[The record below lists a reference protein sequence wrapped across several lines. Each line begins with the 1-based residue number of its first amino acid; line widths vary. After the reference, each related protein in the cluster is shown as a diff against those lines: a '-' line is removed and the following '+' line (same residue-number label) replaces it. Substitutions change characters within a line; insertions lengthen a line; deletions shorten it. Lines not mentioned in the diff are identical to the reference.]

1 MQDLSE
7 ILYAALRRAAD
18 VDRRTVQSLTE
29 KILREWLVGHAFLA
43 AEKPEEWP
51 AATVTG
57 HTPVAVADGA
67 APAETSVSSR
77 PGPDRDLR
85 YWRGD
90 RAGGFP

>member
-51 AATVTG
+51 VATVTG
-57 HTPVAVADGA
+57 AHSGHG
-67 APAETSVSSR
+67 SRRGR
-77 PGPDRDLR
+77 PGED
-85 YWRGD
+85 
-90 RAGGFP
+90 